1 MNTDSVHEDMAGE
14 TPFARLLRSKPYSQ
28 AAVARELG
36 ISPWRLSRLK
46 TGGSAVLTAA
56 EAVRA
61 ARLFGVPVEELV
73 PDEEEQ
79 S

>member
-1 MNTDSVHEDMAGE
+1 MNTHSVHEDRAGE
-14 TPFARLLRSKPYSQ
+14 TPIARLLRSKPYSQ

-46 TGGSAVLTAA
+46 NGGSAVLTAA

-73 PDEEEQ
+73 PDEEAQ